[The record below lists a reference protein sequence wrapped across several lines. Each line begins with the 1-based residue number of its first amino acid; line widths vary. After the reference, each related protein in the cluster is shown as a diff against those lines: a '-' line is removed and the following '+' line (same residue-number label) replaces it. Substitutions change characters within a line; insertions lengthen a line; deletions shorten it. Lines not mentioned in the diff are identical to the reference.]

1 MLDSNTLIEGESGT
15 GKELFAQAIH
25 NASSFSSGP
34 FVSVNCGS
42 IPASLL
48 ESELFGYENG
58 AFTGARKGGQIGKFE
73 LAEGGTIFLDEVNS
87 LPFDMQVKFLRVLQ
101 EKSICR
107 IGGSNN
113 VQLHIKVIAAS
124 NEDLWELVQKGGFR
138 ADLFYR
144 LNVITVHIPPLRHHV
159 DDIPEIAQ
167 RIIDRIAPGAKQVY
181 ISEDAYDLLMSYHWP
196 GNIRELE
203 NAIERGLVNARLR
216 GESCICASD
225 IESAIQIKNMQT
237 DSRNLEFT
245 IRTQHVMRDHAGVDF
260 PRIPDGG
267 AGALDALNQEKQGI
281 LDCLKAHGGNVSAT
295 ARALG
300 IARNTLYQKMYKY
313 GINVKKY

>member
-1 MLDSNTLIEGESGT
+1 M
-15 GKELFAQAIH
+15 
-25 NASSFSSGP
+25 
-34 FVSVNCGS
+34 
-42 IPASLL
+42 
-48 ESELFGYENG
+48 
-58 AFTGARKGGQIGKFE
+58 
-73 LAEGGTIFLDEVNS
+73 
-87 LPFDMQVKFLRVLQ
+87 
-101 EKSICR
+101 
-107 IGGSNN
+107 
-113 VQLHIKVIAAS
+113 
-124 NEDLWELVQKGGFR
+124 
-138 ADLFYR
+138 
-144 LNVITVHIPPLRHHV
+144 HIPPLRHHV

>member
-1 MLDSNTLIEGESGT
+1 M
-15 GKELFAQAIH
+15 
-25 NASSFSSGP
+25 
-34 FVSVNCGS
+34 
-42 IPASLL
+42 
-48 ESELFGYENG
+48 
-58 AFTGARKGGQIGKFE
+58 
-73 LAEGGTIFLDEVNS
+73 DEVNS

-216 GESCICASD
+216 GESCICALD
-225 IESAIQIKNMQT
+225 IESAIQSKNMQT

-245 IRTQHVMRDHAGVDF
+245 IRTQHVMKDHAGVDF
-260 PRIPDGG
+260 PRITDGE
-267 AGALDALNQEKQGI
+267 AGTLDALNQEKQRI

-313 GINVKKY
+313 GINMKKY